1 MMKLTDRQSR
11 RLEFIDSCI
20 KIRENLGLR
29 KVDVARAY
37 GINKSAITRFEQGKY
52 NSLDLYTFYMELE
65 DYVNDSTRASKFK
78 LE

>member
-1 MMKLTDRQSR
+1 MTDRQSR

-20 KIRENLGLR
+20 KIRENLGLK

-37 GINKSAITRFEQGKY
+37 GINKSAITRFEQGRY
-52 NSLDLYTFYMELE
+52 NSLDLYAFYMELE
-65 DYVNDSTRASKFK
+65 DYVNDSARVNKFR

>member
-1 MMKLTDRQSR
+1 MKLTDRQSR

-20 KIRENLGLR
+20 KIRENLGLK

-37 GINKSAITRFEQGKY
+37 GISNSSITRFEQGKY
-52 NSLDLYTFYMELE
+52 NSLDLYTFYMKLE
-65 DYVNDSTRASKFK
+65 DYVNDSTRVSKFR

>member
-20 KIRENLGLR
+20 KIRENLGLK
-29 KVDVARAY
+29 KVDVAKAY
-37 GINKSAITRFEQGKY
+37 GISASSITRFEQGKY
-52 NSLDLYTFYMELE
+52 NSIDLYIFYMGLE
-65 DYVNDSTRASKFK
+65 DYVNDSTRVSKFR

>member
-1 MMKLTDRQSR
+1 MIKLTDRQSR

-20 KIRENLGLR
+20 KIRENLGLK

-37 GINKSAITRFEQGKY
+37 GIDKSAITRFEQGKY
-52 NSLDLYTFYMELE
+52 NSLDLYIFYMGLE
-65 DYVNDSTRASKFK
+65 DYIDDSTRVNKFR